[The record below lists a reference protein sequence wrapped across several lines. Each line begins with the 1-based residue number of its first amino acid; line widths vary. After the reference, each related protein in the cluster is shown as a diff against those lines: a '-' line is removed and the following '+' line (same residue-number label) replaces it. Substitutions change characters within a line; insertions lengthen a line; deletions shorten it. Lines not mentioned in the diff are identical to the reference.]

1 MNQWCQFAGENNIK
15 LLLYQSCSI
24 WSTVNQN
31 DMTYENWASKTNI
44 NMKFLTDFDSND
56 HKTSQHKL
64 SLRTR
69 LVTYY
74 QIKSND
80 LIFVVKT
87 NKKYGDKTW
96 KK

>member
-1 MNQWCQFAGENNIK
+1 
-15 LLLYQSCSI
+15 
-24 WSTVNQN
+24 
-31 DMTYENWASKTNI
+31 
-44 NMKFLTDFDSND
+44 MKFLTDFDSND

-87 NKKYGDKTW
+87 NKKYGDKT
-96 KK
+96 